1 MTSPAVETTKGSST
15 SLRGS
20 RRGTAGD
27 SIFSGFALA
36 SAVLILLVLAF
47 VAIFLVGEAWPAIK
61 PGAELESADSFF
73 QYVWPLMAGTV
84 MAAIIALLLATP
96 VAVGVALFFA
106 ALFRERET
114 VEAAEVPQGA

>member
-47 VAIFLVGEAWPAIK
+47 VAIFLVGAAWPAIK

-96 VAVGVALFFA
+96 TRRRPPTGWRPAG
-106 ALFRERET
+106 R
-114 VEAAEVPQGA
+114 

>member
-73 QYVWPLMAGTV
+73 QYVWP
-84 MAAIIALLLATP
+84 
-96 VAVGVALFFA
+96 
-106 ALFRERET
+106 
-114 VEAAEVPQGA
+114 